1 MAEKGEKR
9 VFSEGAEIVAFFITN
24 SVDFAAKAVYFVAAH
39 AVQRQNQ
46 FDLRLTKLDLRLTQ
60 FDLWQIQF
68 DLRLTQ
74 FDLRLIK
81 FVFWLKNSG
90 FGPCGWNKWS

>member
-1 MAEKGEKR
+1 MI
-9 VFSEGAEIVAFFITN
+9 FSNTAQSVVKP
-24 SVDFAAKAVYFVAAH
+24 VDFGAKAVYFVAAH

-46 FDLRLTKLDLRLTQ
+46 FDLRLTKLNLRLTQ

-68 DLRLTQ
+68 DLWLTQ

-90 FGPCGWNKWS
+90 FGRRGWNKWS